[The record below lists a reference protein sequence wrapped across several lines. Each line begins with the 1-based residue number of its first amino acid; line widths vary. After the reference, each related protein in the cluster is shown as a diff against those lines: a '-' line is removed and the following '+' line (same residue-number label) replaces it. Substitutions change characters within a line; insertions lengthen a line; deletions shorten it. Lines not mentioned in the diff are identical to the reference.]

1 MAFSINSSAAPDYAQ
16 PSGKRTRL
24 LRPRNTDLDGLG
36 RPCGAVGK
44 PEAVIGKRIINE
56 SGFQWYLS
64 FFADPLDQS
73 VDLTEISLYDA
84 LQADWVSFSAATM
97 HTPTWTGGVE
107 GVYYEEFTIKLTGLE
122 E

>member
-84 LQADWVSFSAATM
+84 LQAAWVSFSAATM
-97 HTPTWTGGVE
+97 HRPTWSDGVD
-107 GVYYEEFTIKLTGLE
+107 GVWYGEFQIKLTGLE
-122 E
+122 V